1 MSGAG
6 GDANAVEPPPEKAEK
21 SAFDVGRMTTQK
33 QRYTGNRGS
42 GAPAAAPK
50 PSPAGAAA
58 AGDGEDEAAAAK
70 AAQAERIANARS
82 KFKKGVNAVKASN
95 RRKNKVMPVDGGGP

>member
-1 MSGAG
+1 M
-6 GDANAVEPPPEKAEK
+6 NAEELPSEKADK

-33 QRYTGNRGS
+33 QRYTGKRGS
-42 GAPAAAPK
+42 GAAAAPK

-95 RRKNKVMPVDGGGP
+95 RRKNKVVPVDGGP